1 MAIGW
6 SSGTKNLPDWFL
18 TIADLLN
25 VGFDRLSVVQFEGQL
40 IHNMN
45 MNTWQLWP
53 VMKWVTVQKEANFIN
68 HMPYTTE
75 REQRGIS

>member
-25 VGFDRLSVVQFEGQL
+25 VGFDRLGGVQFEGQL

-45 MNTWQLWP
+45 MNT
-53 VMKWVTVQKEANFIN
+53 
-68 HMPYTTE
+68 
-75 REQRGIS
+75 

>member
-1 MAIGW
+1 MLGPILKTQCHGHWLVGQW

-40 IHNMN
+40 INNMN
-45 MNTWQLWP
+45 MNT
-53 VMKWVTVQKEANFIN
+53 
-68 HMPYTTE
+68 
-75 REQRGIS
+75 